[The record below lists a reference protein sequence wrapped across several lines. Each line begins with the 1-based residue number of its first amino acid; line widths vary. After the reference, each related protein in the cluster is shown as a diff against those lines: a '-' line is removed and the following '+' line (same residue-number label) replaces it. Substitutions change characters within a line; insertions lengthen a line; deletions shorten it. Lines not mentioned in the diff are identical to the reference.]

1 MGKEFITAFLFFPF
15 ISAGLDFF
23 LRTKLELQAVG
34 VGLTGPCRALPTQ
47 HIL

>member
-1 MGKEFITAFLFFPF
+1 MGKEFITAYLFLAF

-23 LRTKLELQAVG
+23 LRAKLELQAVG

-47 HIL
+47 RIL